1 MYIYTRTRCTLRLWS
16 VKSKDQIRATGG
28 GRSTIDREGSHC
40 ATWQRWRKKSEVTQE
55 ARAGMGGGEKEKEKK
70 QGQGAYEKKMEE
82 AGERGGEIRKGD
94 TPISD
99 ENTGSDRGRH
109 SG

>member
-1 MYIYTRTRCTLRLWS
+1 
-16 VKSKDQIRATGG
+16 
-28 GRSTIDREGSHC
+28 
-40 ATWQRWRKKSEVTQE
+40 
-55 ARAGMGGGEKEKEKK
+55 MGGGEKEKEKK